1 MRLIP
6 VISVLALLEV
16 AGSAAAQTGAPW
28 TAAAPD
34 VRRWAANSL
43 STPASSGRWP
53 AAWSALESGDLDQF
67 MAKARD
73 YTRVF
78 PSPERQVAAVVTW
91 SRPADPERG
100 LEVTARVS
108 VRMVDGAELR
118 SFPIEPLSAVD
129 ITDDGAF
136 VVAHGEQMSRLIQCG
151 VQQTRLAFYDGVGR
165 ELARFE
171 PLDLSPSYSTAIL
184 TDARRFVITATGRVI
199 AYDLSGTGVIWTLPL
214 ERRSDRPFLSLDARA
229 ERLAVVVHQPSG
241 GAQIRTLDRDGVELG
256 NRTLRGRVNPGSGIT
271 CRDDLWVV
279 QEIQDDLATYH
290 LLESATLRTLRSV
303 ASN

>member
-6 VISVLALLEV
+6 VISVLALLGV
-16 AGSAAAQTGAPW
+16 SGSAAAQAGPPW
-28 TAAAPD
+28 AAAAPE
-34 VRRWAANSL
+34 VRRWAAGSL
-43 STPASSGRWP
+43 SAPESSERWP
-53 AAWSALESGDLDQF
+53 AAWSALESGTLDLF
-67 MAKARD
+67 MSEARD

-78 PSPERQVAAVVTW
+78 PAPNRRVAAVVTW
-91 SRPADPERG
+91 SRPADAKHG

-108 VRMVDGAELR
+108 LRDERGAELR
-118 SFPIEPLSAVD
+118 AFPIAPLSAVD
-129 ITDDGAF
+129 LTDDGAF

-165 ELARFE
+165 ELAHFE

-199 AYDLSGTGVIWTLPL
+199 AYDLAGSGVIWTLPL
-214 ERRSDRPFLSLDARA
+214 ERRSDRPFLSLDART

-241 GAQIRTLDRDGVELG
+241 AATIRSLDRDGVELG
-256 NRTLRGRVNPGSGIT
+256 NRTLRGRINPGSGIA

-279 QEIQDDLATYH
+279 QEIQEDLATYH